1 MKKQTL
7 IGIIITISLAFI
19 IINISIILSTDHI
32 ERSKALNSY
41 SNTENGD
48 LKKLLS
54 TKGVVIPSSNY
65 SIQYDKTLGTIN
77 EVKVSE
83 GDAVLAGDILIEYQT
98 GHIDAEIEGLKQ
110 QISKLTE
117 RLSSAESDLSSL
129 KQQLSEAQFDSTPD
143 LFDNEKNNDNSD
155 NENNNDNSD
164 NENDNNEEVIS
175 NQISDKQD
183 QIEDLNLQMDGIN
196 HKITLL
202 QGEKAKYKIT
212 SKMDGTVSEINP
224 YPQSENEAVVSINS
238 NQPFLIEGK
247 LSEKQ
252 AAKVK
257 VGQKVIASANV
268 LPDQK
273 KEGTIKELKMDPIG
287 VPSVEEKE
295 SFYPFR
301 AEMIEADE
309 TWHHGYHIS
318 LDIVLEER
326 NGVVVIP
333 DSVIQKKAGKTYVYV
348 IKNGRLEK
356 REINL
361 GLEVNNSN
369 EVLQGLTKGERI
381 VSHPS
386 KDLKDK
392 MEIFMPINHRY
403 VEKNTLKTFSNEQ
416 RIRLILRGFVH

>member
-7 IGIIITISLAFI
+7 IGIIITISLAII

-65 SIQYDKTLGTIN
+65 SIQYDKSLGTIS

-83 GDAVLAGDILIEYQT
+83 GDAIMAGDILIEYQT
-98 GHIDAEIEGLKQ
+98 GHIDAEIEGLEQ
-110 QISKLTE
+110 QISRLTA

-129 KQQLSEAQFDSTPD
+129 EQQLSDAKIDSTPD
-143 LFDNEKNNDNSD
+143 LFDTENNNNNIVNDNS
-155 NENNNDNSD
+155 
-164 NENDNNEEVIS
+164 EEVLS
-175 NQISDKQD
+175 NQIGDKQD
-183 QIEDLNLQMDGIN
+183 QIEDLNLQMDGIKL
-196 HKITLL
+196 KITQL
-202 QGEKAKYKIT
+202 QGEKAKYTIS
-212 SKMDGTVSEINP
+212 SKMDGTVTEINP
-224 YPQSENEAVVSINS
+224 YPQSEKEAVVSINS

-257 VGQKVIASANV
+257 EGQKVIASANV

-273 KEGTIKELKMDPIG
+273 KEGTVKELKMDPIG

-333 DSVIQKKAGKTYVYV
+333 DSVIQKKAGKTNVYV

-361 GLEVNNSN
+361 GLEVNNRN
-369 EVLQGLTKGERI
+369 EVLQGLAIGERI
-381 VSHPS
+381 VNHPS

-403 VEKNTLKTFSNEQ
+403 VEKKTLKTFSNEQ
-416 RIRLILRGFVH
+416 RVRLILRGFVH

>member
-41 SNTENGD
+41 SNIENGD

-65 SIQYDKTLGTIN
+65 SIKYDKSLGTIN

-83 GDAVLAGDILIEYQT
+83 GDVILAGDILIEYQT
-98 GHIDAEIEGLKQ
+98 GHIDAEIEGLEQ
-110 QISKLTE
+110 QFS
-117 RLSSAESDLSSL
+117 RLNARMSSAESDLSSL
-129 KQQLSEAQFDSTPD
+129 EQQLSEAQADSSPD
-143 LFDNEKNNDNSD
+143 LFDTENNSIDSNNSNNSD
-155 NENNNDNSD
+155 NRD
-164 NENDNNEEVIS
+164 NENSEEVIS
-175 NQISDKQD
+175 NQIGDKQD
-183 QIEDLNLQMDGIN
+183 QIEDLNLQVDGVN
-196 HKITLL
+196 QKITQLH
-202 QGEKAKYKIT
+202 GEKAKYTIT
-212 SKMDGTVSEINP
+212 SKMDGTVTEINP

-257 VGQKVIASANV
+257 EGQKVIASANV

-273 KEGTIKELKMDPIG
+273 KEGTVKELKMDPIG

-318 LDIVLEER
+318 LDIVLDER

-348 IKNGRLEK
+348 VKNGRLEK

-361 GLEVNNSN
+361 GLEVNNRT
-369 EVLQGLTKGERI
+369 EVLQGLAKGERI

-386 KDLKDK
+386 KDIKDK

-403 VEKNTLKTFSNEQ
+403 VEKKTLKTFSSEQ
-416 RIRLILRGFVH
+416 RVRLILRGFVH

>member
-7 IGIIITISLAFI
+7 IGIITTISLVFV
-19 IINISIILSTDHI
+19 IINVSIILNKDHI
-32 ERSKALNSY
+32 KRSKALNSY
-41 SNTENGD
+41 SNTESGD

-54 TKGVVIPSSNY
+54 TKGVVIPSTHY

-77 EVKVSE
+77 EVMVSE
-83 GDAVLAGDILIEYQT
+83 GDAILAGDILIKYQT
-98 GHIDAEIEGLKQ
+98 GHIEAEIEGLEQ
-110 QISKLTE
+110 QISRLTE

-129 KQQLSEAQFDSTPD
+129 EQQLSEAQFDSNPD
-143 LFDNEKNNDNSD
+143 LFDA
-155 NENNNDNSD
+155 ENNNDNSE
-164 NENDNNEEVIS
+164 NENSNSEEVI
-175 NQISDKQD
+175 NIQIGDKQD
-183 QIEDLNLQMDGIN
+183 QIEDLNLQVDVVN
-196 HKITLL
+196 QKITQL
-202 QGEKAKYKIT
+202 QGEKAKYTIT
-212 SKMDGTVSEINP
+212 SKMDGTVTDINQ
-224 YPQSENEAVVSINS
+224 YAQNENDTVVSINS
-238 NQPFLIEGK
+238 NQPYLIEGK

-252 AAKVK
+252 AVKVK
-257 VGQKVIASANV
+257 EGQKVIASVNV
-268 LPDQK
+268 LPDLK
-273 KEGTIKELKMDPIG
+273 KEGTVKELKMDPIG

-318 LDIVLEER
+318 LDIVLDER

-348 IKNGRLEK
+348 VKNGRLEK

-361 GLEVNNSN
+361 GLEVNNRN
-369 EVLQGLTKGERI
+369 EVLQGLEQGERI
-381 VSHPS
+381 VSHPT

-403 VEKNTLKTFSNEQ
+403 VEKKTLKTFTSEQ
-416 RIRLILRGFVH
+416 RIRLVLRGIIH